1 MLLPRAPSTPAPSN
15 PPHTPRLQVDLA
27 GSERAADTQDADR
40 EARQEGADINRSLLA
55 LKECIRAMDEGHS
68 HIPFRGNKLTMVL
81 RDSFTA
87 DASSTVM
94 IAHVAPPNRAC
105 EYSLNALRYAE
116 RLRAT
121 ASTPAADDATAD
133 SKPAVVAAAR
143 GAAAAKAQQGAPV
156 SLTRVRS
163 LPSVKPAYTT
173 QPLVAPAATPEPV
186 PASPA
191 RRPPRVPLATASPAV
206 PTAVP
211 TAVAPP
217 TTIAPP
223 LPPEATAPPPEATAP
238 PPALP
243 TASPPDAMSSGG
255 GGSVTPGQ
263 HTAAVEVLR
272 DLLRCAYDP
281 KAWEQE
287 AALLEQRH
295 AADLMACVDRVDHV
309 LASRVELFTALRG
322 NLASFKAKLGSA
334 S

>member
-1 MLLPRAPSTPAPSN
+1 
-15 PPHTPRLQVDLA
+15 
-27 GSERAADTQDADR
+27 
-40 EARQEGADINRSLLA
+40 
-55 LKECIRAMDEGHS
+55 
-68 HIPFRGNKLTMVL
+68 MVL

-223 LPPEATAPPPEATAP
+223 PPPEATAP